1 MKIFVSDKIFDKSN
15 ITGYNWILL
24 NEMLSCND
32 NDCILFFIENVTQKY
47 NIYDYLNKKNKYK
60 YEFWCETLNH
70 LSHYKIEVISKELLE
85 NELKMNNL
93 LSSSNAS
100 IYYFCEKCNISYLE
114 NEEHNA
120 QDNIQKYLY
129 LSDYD
134 TIDENDKLYFSKIYT
149 FHNIQVDCDKVEF
162 IQFDIKRHDILTLF
176 DHEKKNLRMNMTDD
190 SIVIFIHL
198 YDDLF
203 YDTLDRIILAIHEL
217 KKTYKIHTVFY
228 WPLEKCVNKTI
239 TTATDIVV
247 YDDKM
252 IYKYY
257 DIDIPIDKEI
267 FKHNYHET
275 LNIKFSIIMEHSLTN
290 KEHIFNV
297 VNHYIKDDY
306 TMINVEDDYNLLKN
320 IYNSDIYIPVTD
332 NLSYLTLLS
341 QYYKTYTIFTNDS
354 NNTQEYCIYGNI
366 PLLESNDYIY
376 CPFTNRIKRNMKM
389 DDMKNAIE
397 NYIENKDNSFF
408 LYKREFCEYLFG

>member
-1 MKIFVSDKIFDKSN
+1 MKIFVSDKIFDKNN

-24 NEMLSCND
+24 NKLLSCNS
-32 NDCILFFIENVTQKY
+32 NECILFFIENVSQKY
-47 NIYDYLNKKNKYK
+47 NIYDYLNEKNKYN
-60 YEFWCETLNH
+60 YEFWGENLKH
-70 LSHYKIEVISKELLE
+70 ISQYKIEVISKELLK
-85 NELKMNNL
+85 NELVMNNL
-93 LSSSNAS
+93 LSNTC
-100 IYYFCEKCNISYLE
+100 IHYFCEKCNISYLE

-134 TIDENDKLYFSKIYT
+134 TIDDNDKHYFSKIYT
-149 FHNIQVDCDKVEF
+149 FNTNQADCDKVEF
-162 IQFDIKRHDILTLF
+162 IQFDINNNGILTLF
-176 DHEKKNLRMNMTDD
+176 DIEKKNLRMKDD

-203 YDTLDRIILAIHEL
+203 YDILDKIILAIHEL
-217 KKTYKIHTVFY
+217 KKTHKIHTVIY
-228 WPLEKCVNKTI
+228 WPLEKSIQKTI
-239 TTATDIVV
+239 TTSTDIVV

-252 IYKYY
+252 MYKYY
-257 DIDIPIDKEI
+257 GVDILLDKEI
-267 FKHNYHET
+267 FKNNYYET
-275 LNIKFSIIMEHSLTN
+275 LNINFSII
-290 KEHIFNV
+290 KEHCLTTKEFIFNV
-297 VNHYIKDDY
+297 INYYIKDDF
-306 TMINVEDDYNLLKN
+306 TIIHVDDEYNLLKN
-320 IYNSDIYIPVTD
+320 IYNSDIYIPITD

-366 PLLESNDYIY
+366 PLLKSNDYIY
-376 CPFTNRIKRNMKM
+376 CIFTNRIKRNMKM

-408 LYKREFCEYLFG
+408 VYKREFCEYLFGQ

>member
-1 MKIFVSDKIFDKSN
+1 MKILVSDKIFDKNN

-24 NEMLSCND
+24 NELLTNNNTECV
-32 NDCILFFIENVTQKY
+32 LFFIENVTQKY
-47 NIYDYLNKKNKYK
+47 NIYDYLNEKNKYK
-60 YEFWCETLNH
+60 YEFWCETLNY

-85 NELKMNNL
+85 NELKNINL
-93 LSSSNAS
+93 SSNAN
-100 IYYFCEKCNISYLE
+100 IHYFCEKRNISYLK

-134 TIDENDKLYFSKIYT
+134 IIDDNDKLYFSKIYT
-149 FHNIQVDCDKVEF
+149 FNNIHVDCDKVEF

-176 DHEKKNLRMNMTDD
+176 NHEKKNLRLNMKDD

-217 KKTYKIHTVFY
+217 KKTNKIHTVFY

-239 TTATDIVV
+239 TSATDIVV
-247 YDDKM
+247 YDDKI

-267 FKHNYHET
+267 FKNNYHET
-275 LNIKFSIIMEHSLTN
+275 LNIKFSIVMEHSLTI
-290 KEHIFNV
+290 KEFIFNI